1 VKLYVVTMYRNGD
14 NNKRSYIMGVYD
26 NPDIARRIAEAEEE
40 YRDGKYAGEV
50 LVTDLNFT
58 LHK

>member
-1 VKLYVVTMYRNGD
+1 MYRNGD